1 MPVNKESR
9 RDAVPDSGGNLN
21 CMFSEITG
29 WGDLS
34 GHTRLQPADQVMAHT
49 HQQHKLGFSKTLKT
63 FFS

>member
-34 GHTRLQPADQVMAHT
+34 GHTRLQPADQVMTHT
-49 HQQHKLGFSKTLKT
+49 PTTQTGFFQNTEDV
-63 FFS
+63 FH